1 MGTEWKGEER
11 RLHDE
16 ACDHKWDKRE
26 ARIQKWVCMK
36 MQPTRAKQAIMWTMM
51 SLFLAASFG
60 SVYKVVAGA
69 GQQKATDSR
78 QDTKIE
84 HIEDMVQEHHAE
96 YLDNQEVMQDDIENI
111 NANVHRILGI
121 LQEHGGDHD

>member
-1 MGTEWKGEER
+1 MGGEWRGEER

-16 ACDHKWDKRE
+16 ACDVKWDKRE
-26 ARIQKWVCMK
+26 QRIQKWVCTK
-36 MQPTRAKQAIMWTMM
+36 MQPTLIKQSIMWMM
-51 SLFLAASFG
+51 LTLFLTASLG

-84 HIEDMVQEHHAE
+84 NVETIVKEHHAE
-96 YLDNQEVMQDDIENI
+96 YLSNQEVMQDDIEDI
-111 NANVHRILGI
+111 NSNVHRILGI
-121 LQEHGGDHD
+121 LQEHGDHD